1 MSMMMFEICEFM
13 KNIKIYIS
21 WERNKI
27 FSLNIKIHLLD
38 IKGYI
43 VIKNNLLAEITFKYI
58 THTCLIRNY

>member
-43 VIKNNLLAEITFKYI
+43 VIKK
-58 THTCLIRNY
+58 